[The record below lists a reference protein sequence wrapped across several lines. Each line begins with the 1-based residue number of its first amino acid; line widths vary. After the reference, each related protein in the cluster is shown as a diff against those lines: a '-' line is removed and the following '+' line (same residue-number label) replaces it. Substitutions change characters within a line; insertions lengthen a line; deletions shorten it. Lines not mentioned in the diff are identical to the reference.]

1 MNNNLITKK
10 GIILAGGRGTRLYPI
25 TKAIPKSLVP
35 LYNKPTIFYSL
46 SVLLKQK
53 CNDIL
58 IICCPEY
65 LNLFKNLL
73 GNGDDLNIKIQYE
86 IQTEARGIADAFIV
100 GEKFLN
106 GHSVTL
112 ILGDNIFI
120 GDLPI
125 LENNNGA
132 HIIEVPVKDAFK
144 YGVYDKKNNK
154 FIEKPEQNLNFNFA
168 IPGIYWFDKNVCKY
182 TKLLKPSNRNELEI
196 TDLCN
201 IYLKNE
207 NLKITRIED
216 VKWFDTGN
224 FEDLADAS
232 NYIRFIENKFGEIVG
247 DPYHLKK

>member
-1 MNNNLITKK
+1 MKNKLIKK
-10 GIILAGGRGTRLYPI
+10 GIILAAGKGTRLYPI

-46 SVLLKQK
+46 SILLKQH

-65 LNLFKNLL
+65 INLFKNLL
-73 GNGDDLNIKIQYE
+73 GDGNDLGIKIHY
-86 IQTEARGIADAFIV
+86 QTQLNANGIADAFII
-100 GEKFLN
+100 GKEFIN
-106 GHSVTL
+106 NQPVTL

-125 LENNNGA
+125 LDENNGA
-132 HIIEVPVKDAFK
+132 HIIEVDVKDAYK
-144 YGVYDKKNNK
+144 YGVFDKKNNK
-154 FIEKPEQNLNFNFA
+154 LLEKPDRNLNFKTA
-168 IPGIYWFDKNVCKY
+168 IPGIYWFDSNVCKFVK
-182 TKLLKPSNRNELEI
+182 TLKPSNRNELEI

-201 IYLKNE
+201 IYLKNK
-207 NLKITRIED
+207 NLKISYIKNI
-216 VKWFDTGN
+216 KWFDTGN